1 MSNYKRIFL
10 LEALISVFLF
20 QFIFLISS
28 CSHKNYTGPVNYH
41 FKSDSSKPDYSN
53 LNYWAA
59 HPFKNDPSDEVPFE
73 FKNES
78 KDTLADVFF
87 IHPTTYT
94 DKDLLMGW
102 NADID
107 NEELNKKTDNSTIL
121 YQASVFNKYCR
132 VFAPRY
138 RQANLQAFFTS
149 DKQKGEAAFD
159 TAYEDV
165 KAAFEYYL
173 KNYNHG
179 RPIVIASHSQG
190 TRHAGKLLKEFFEG
204 KPLQKQLVCAYVV
217 GLPVFANYFSQMK
230 PCEDSTSTGCFISW
244 RTFEEGYISPVIE
257 QEKLK
262 AYVINPLTWTMDTVI
277 GPSELNKGGIL
288 RNFNKVI
295 PGLVHAQ
302 IHGNIL
308 WVNKPKFFGSIF
320 LTIKNYHIADYN
332 LFYSNIRE
340 NVGTRIRAF
349 LEKSKSFYNNN

>member
-10 LEALISVFLF
+10 SEGLIIVFLL
-20 QFIFLISS
+20 QLIFLLPA
-28 CSHKNYTGPVNYH
+28 CSPKNYTGTINYD
-41 FKSDSSKPDYSN
+41 FKGNSNIPDYSN

-59 HPFKNDPSDEVPFE
+59 HPYKKDPSDEVPSE
-73 FKNES
+73 LKKEMQ
-78 KDTLADVFF
+78 DTSVDVFF

-94 DKDLLMGW
+94 EKDLSMGW

-107 NEELNKKTDNSTIL
+107 NAELNRKTDNSTIL

-149 DKQKGEAAFD
+149 DRQTGEAALD

-173 KNYNHG
+173 QNYNKG
-179 RPIVIASHSQG
+179 RPIIIASHSQG

-204 KPLQKQLVCAYVV
+204 KPLQNQLVCAYII
-217 GLPVFANYFSQMK
+217 GLPVFVNYFPQMK
-230 PCEDSTSTGCFISW
+230 PCEDSASTGCFISW
-244 RTFEEGYISPVIE
+244 RTFEEGYESPVIK

-262 AYVINPLTWTMDTVI
+262 AYVINPLSWTTDSI
-277 GPSELNKGGIL
+277 LAGAELNKGGIL

-302 IHGNIL
+302 VHGNIL
-308 WVNKPKFFGSIF
+308 WVNKPRFFGSIF
-320 LTIKNYHIADYN
+320 LTMKNYHIADYN
-332 LFYSNIRE
+332 LFYDNIRE
-340 NVGTRIRAF
+340 NVGARIRAF
-349 LEKSKSFYNNN
+349 FEKASQQK

>member
-10 LEALISVFLF
+10 LEVLISIFLF
-20 QFIFLISS
+20 QIVFLTSS
-28 CSHKNYTGPVNYH
+28 CSHRNYTGSINYH
-41 FKSDSSKPDYSN
+41 FKSDSGKPDYSN

-59 HPFKNDPSDEVPFE
+59 HPSKKDPSDEVPLD
-73 FKNES
+73 FKNEP

-94 DKDLLMGW
+94 ERNMPMGW

-107 NEELNKKTDNSTIL
+107 NEELNRKTDKSTIL

-138 RQANLQAFFTS
+138 RQANLLAFFTS
-149 DKQKGEAAFD
+149 DKQRGEAALN

-173 KNYNHG
+173 KNYNNG
-179 RPIVIASHSQG
+179 RPIIIASHSQG
-190 TRHAGKLLKEFFEG
+190 TRHAGELLKEFFEG
-204 KPLQKQLVCAYVV
+204 KPLQKQLVCAYII
-217 GLPVFANYFSQMK
+217 GLPVFANYFSQLK
-230 PCEDSTSTGCFISW
+230 PCEDSASTGCIISW
-244 RTFEEGYISPVIE
+244 RTFEEGYVSPVIE
-257 QEKLK
+257 REKLK
-262 AYVINPLTWTMDTVI
+262 AYVINPLTWTVDTVLA
-277 GPSELNKGGIL
+277 PAALNKGGIL

-295 PGLVHAQ
+295 PALVHAQ
-302 IHGNIL
+302 VYGNIL
-308 WVNKPKFFGSIF
+308 WVNKPRFFGSVF

-349 LEKSKSFYNNN
+349 LNKIN

>member
-10 LEALISVFLF
+10 LAAIIHVFLF
-20 QFIFLISS
+20 ISIFPISS
-28 CSHKNYTGPVNYH
+28 CSPKNYAGSVNYH
-41 FKSDSSKPDYSN
+41 FKSDSGKPDYSN

-59 HPFKNDPSDEVPFE
+59 HPFKIDPSDEVPVDL
-73 FKNES
+73 KNES
-78 KDTLADVFF
+78 RDTLADVFF
-87 IHPTTYT
+87 IYPTTYT
-94 DKDLLMGW
+94 DKNLPMGW

-107 NEELNKKTDNSTIL
+107 NEELNKKTDNSTIR

-138 RQANLQAFFTS
+138 RQASLVAFFTS
-149 DKQKGEAAFD
+149 DKQKGEAALD

-173 KNYNHG
+173 KYYNNG
-179 RPIVIASHSQG
+179 RPVIIASHSQG
-190 TRHAGKLLKEFFEG
+190 TRHAGKILKEFFEG
-204 KPLQKQLVCAYVV
+204 KPLQNQLVCAYLI
-217 GLPVFANYFSQMK
+217 GLPVFSNYFSQMK
-230 PCEDSTSTGCFISW
+230 PCEDSTSTGCFVSW

-262 AYVINPLTWTMDTVI
+262 AYVINPLTWTMDTGI
-277 GPSELNKGGIL
+277 APSQLNKGGVL

-295 PGLVHAQ
+295 PGVVHAQ

-308 WVNKPKFFGSIF
+308 WVNKPRFFGSIF

-340 NVGTRIRAF
+340 NAGTRIKAF
-349 LEKSKSFYNNN
+349 LQKNKPVSNN

>member
-10 LEALISVFLF
+10 LKSLISVFLF
-20 QFIFLISS
+20 QSIFLIAS
-28 CSHKNYTGPVNYH
+28 CSHKNYTASINYH
-41 FKSDSSKPDYSN
+41 FKSDNGKPDYSN

-59 HPFKNDPSDEVPFE
+59 HPLKYDPSDAVPLK
-73 FKNES
+73 FKDES

-87 IHPTTYT
+87 IYPTTYT
-94 DKDLLMGW
+94 DQNMPMGW

-107 NEELNKKTDNSTIL
+107 NKELNKKTDNSTIL

-138 RQANLQAFFTS
+138 RQANLRAFFTG
-149 DKQKGEAAFD
+149 DKQKTGAAFD

-165 KAAFEYYL
+165 RAAFTYYL

-179 RPIVIASHSQG
+179 RPIIIASHSQG
-190 TRHAGKLLKEFFEG
+190 TMHAGRLLKEFFEE
-204 KPLQKQLVCAYVV
+204 KPLQKQLVCAYVI
-217 GLPVFANYFSQMK
+217 GLPVFSNYFSTIK
-230 PCEDSTSTGCFISW
+230 PCQDSASTGCFISW
-244 RTFEEGYISPVIE
+244 RTFEEGFISPLVR

-262 AYVINPLTWTMDTVI
+262 AFVTNPLSWTMDTVFA
-277 GPSELNKGGIL
+277 PSGLNKGGIL

-302 IHGNIL
+302 IHENIL
-308 WVNKPKFFGSIF
+308 WVNKPKFFGNIF
-320 LTIKNYHIADYN
+320 LKTKNYHIADYN
-332 LFYSNIRE
+332 LFYDNIRE

-349 LEKSKSFYNNN
+349 LSR